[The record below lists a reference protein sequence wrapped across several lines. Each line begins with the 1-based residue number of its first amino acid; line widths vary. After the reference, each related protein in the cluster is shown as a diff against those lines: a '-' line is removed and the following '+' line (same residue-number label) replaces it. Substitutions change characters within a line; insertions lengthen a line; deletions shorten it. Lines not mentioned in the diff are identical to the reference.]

1 MNMHAI
7 VKVAPEPGVVWK
19 EVPVP
24 KPKPN
29 EVLVKIKA
37 TAICGTDLHIAA
49 WNAWAQH
56 AGMRLPSIMGHE
68 FCGKVVEVGVQV
80 RGLEPGDFVSGE
92 THIPCGE
99 CYQCRNGL
107 QHICARM
114 VLYGVNCDGCFA
126 EYTTIP
132 AVCAYP
138 VPPVIPPRIAAMLEP
153 LGTALR
159 AIMEVDVAGSS
170 VVVIGCGPIGLYAI
184 AAAKAL
190 GASLVIGLDV
200 VEARTTLAKQVG
212 CDISLDPRASDA
224 RAQIL
229 DLTHGVGADAII
241 EASGNAAAASSAF
254 GFLRKGGRCALIG
267 LPSTPVQFNL
277 GPDIVFKEAKVIG
290 IHGRLMFAT
299 WTRMLA
305 LLSSGLLNVD
315 PIVTHEMPLA
325 QYGDALALLAEG
337 RGAKVILT
345 P

>member
-7 VKVAPEPGVVWK
+7 VKHAPKPGAVFK
-19 EVPVP
+19 EVAVA

-29 EVLVKIKA
+29 EVLVKVKA

-49 WNAWAQH
+49 WNSWAQQ

-68 FCGKVVEVGVQV
+68 FCGKVVEVGAQV

-138 VPPVIPPRIAAMLEP
+138 VPPEVAPRIAAMLEP

-159 AIMEVDVAGSS
+159 AAVEVDVAGST
-170 VVVIGCGPIGLYAI
+170 VVVVGCGPIGLYAI
-184 AAAKAL
+184 TAAKAL
-190 GASLVIGLDV
+190 GASMVIGLDV
-200 VEARTTLAKQVG
+200 VEARLTLAKRVG
-212 CDISLDPRASDA
+212 CDISLDPRGNDTRA
-224 RAQIL
+224 RIL
-229 DLTHGVGADAII
+229 EITNGVGADAII
-241 EASGNAAAASSAF
+241 EASGHAAAVSGAF
-254 GFLRKGGRCALIG
+254 KFLRKGGRVALIG

-277 GPDIVFKEAKVIG
+277 GPDIVFKEAKVFG

-299 WTRMLA
+299 WTRMLQ
-305 LLSSGLLNVD
+305 LLKTGQLHVD
-315 PIVTHEMPLA
+315 PIATHEFPLA
-325 QYGDALALLAEG
+325 EYQEGIRLLEAG
-337 RGAKVILT
+337 QGGKVILV